1 MPKINRIISNKPYVA
16 ERIDHMMY
24 ESLRLNVRFR
34 TLPKIKI
41 DYILSRQILAQK
53 YLKYIQ
59 IQFGVP
65 IIYRPIETLIVL
77 PFIAITKLLL
87 IATMIVN
94 TISMSICAAISNISL
109 IIINIITLTYLT
121 RTLLLTVSK
130 KAIGLT

>member
-1 MPKINRIISNKPYVA
+1 MPKMNRIISIKPYVA

-94 TISMSICAAISNISL
+94 TISMSICAAISNISCQGS
-109 IIINIITLTYLT
+109 ISWT
-121 RTLLLTVSK
+121 
-130 KAIGLT
+130 